1 MTTGVLLYCF
11 DTPEHK
17 YHKLAERCVAQI
29 RKYLK
34 LDITIVTNLETFKKF
49 KPMGMINYKLVENK
63 TTNTRP
69 YRGRNVPWY
78 NKERALAYEHSP
90 YDTTVL
96 MDCDYFV
103 FSSTLL
109 ELTKTNFDIM
119 LHDKVHD
126 LTGRN
131 MIEGKDESTLPLVW
145 ATVTL
150 FKKGANAKA
159 IFDMIKHVQEYYPHY
174 KNLYRIKYSAYRNDY
189 AFAIA
194 LHQLKL
200 GDFIPSP
207 MNMLADN
214 VDIIDSDSDGVVYKY
229 GDNVNFT
236 SGQDVHILEK
246 EWCDV

>member
-1 MTTGVLLYCF
+1 MTTGVLMYCF
-11 DTPEHK
+11 DTPEVN
-17 YHKLAERCVAQI
+17 YHKLAERCVHQI
-29 RKYLK
+29 RKHLR
-34 LDITIVTNLETFKKF
+34 LEITIVTNLETFKKF
-49 KPMGMINYKLVENK
+49 KPMGMINYKLVEN
-63 TTNTRP
+63 TTSNTRP
-69 YRGRNVPWY
+69 YRGKSVAWY
-78 NKERALAYEHSP
+78 NKERSCAFVHSP
-90 YDTTVL
+90 YDTTIL

-103 FSSTLL
+103 FSPMLL
-109 ELTKTNFDIM
+109 ELCNTEFDFM
-119 LHDKVHD
+119 LHNKVND
-126 LTGRN
+126 ITGED
-131 MIEGKDESTLPLVW
+131 MIQGTDEGTLPLVW

-150 FKKGANAKA
+150 FRKNKNANF
-159 IFDMIKHVQEYYPHY
+159 IFDMIKHVQEFYPYYR
-174 KNLYRIKYSAYRNDY
+174 NLYRIRYPNYRNDY

-194 LHQLKL
+194 LNQLKL

>member
-90 YDTTVL
+90 YDTTIL

-194 LHQLKL
+194 LHQLNL
-200 GDFIPSP
+200 GNSIPTP
-207 MNMLADN
+207 MQMLADS
-214 VDIIDSDSDGVVYKY
+214 VDIIDSDDEGIVLKY
-229 GDNVNFT
+229 GGNVNFVT
-236 SGQDVHILEK
+236 GQDVHIMDK
-246 EWCDV
+246 EWCNE

>member
-49 KPMGMINYKLVENK
+49 KPIGMINYKLVENK

-90 YDTTVL
+90 YDTTIL

-194 LHQLKL
+194 LHQLNL
-200 GDFIPSP
+200 GNSIPTP
-207 MNMLADN
+207 MQMLADS
-214 VDIIDSDSDGVVYKY
+214 VDIIDSDDEGIVLKY
-229 GDNVNFT
+229 GGNVNFVT
-236 SGQDVHILEK
+236 GQDVHIMDK
-246 EWCDV
+246 EWCNE

>member
-90 YDTTVL
+90 YDTTIL

-194 LHQLKL
+194 LHQLNL
-200 GDFIPSP
+200 GNRIPTP
-207 MNMLADN
+207 MQMLADS
-214 VDIIDSDSDGVVYKY
+214 VDIIDSDDEGIVLKY
-229 GDNVNFT
+229 GGNINFVT
-236 SGQDVHILEK
+236 GQDVHIMDK
-246 EWCDV
+246 EWCNE

>member
-49 KPMGMINYKLVENK
+49 KPIGMINYKLVENK

-90 YDTTVL
+90 YDTTIL

-194 LHQLKL
+194 MHQLNL
-200 GDFIPSP
+200 GNRIPTP
-207 MNMLADN
+207 MQMLADS
-214 VDIIDSDSDGVVYKY
+214 VDIIDSDDEGIVLKY
-229 GDNVNFT
+229 SGNVNFVT
-236 SGQDVHILEK
+236 GQDVHIMDK
-246 EWCDV
+246 EWCNE